1 MRKKIFS
8 GVFAIALLATAGW
21 RVNKSLS
28 NDAGLSD
35 LALSNV
41 EALAD
46 GESGGGRYD
55 DCLQG
60 DESSYGTNEFYCGTC
75 SWKNIKKSGK
85 TGGCTLN

>member
-21 RVNKSLS
+21 GVNKSMS

-41 EALAD
+41 EALAE
-46 GESGGGRYD
+46 GESGGGRYN
-55 DCLQG
+55 DCL
-60 DESSYGTNEFYCGTC
+60 SYGTNEFYCGTC